1 MGSRLFPRYYQL
13 QGPSLGDFVPCIDLL
28 KYLHDYQNYISCH
41 RIRRRSEGLLTENEV
56 CFYILDTIPM
66 LFLVGIFVFVWPPR
80 CIEEPIGITSP
91 LPMTMTNMK

>member
-1 MGSRLFPRYYQL
+1 M
-13 QGPSLGDFVPCIDLL
+13 
-28 KYLHDYQNYISCH
+28 K
-41 RIRRRSEGLLTENEV
+41 IRTIYPVIEYAGGSEGLLTENEV